1 MIYLITTNPKYYSC
15 SDYTVSNLQFCL
27 DTLSEH
33 DEIEVDTETTGYD
46 VHTCKVLTVQ
56 FGVPNFQFVVDCE
69 SHDLTVFKELLESD
83 KLFLFQNAKFDLR
96 FFLKKGIRIQNI
108 YDTFLAESIL
118 TTGIESRELGL
129 AFIAHKYCGVFL
141 NKSIRKQIHIEGLT
155 TRVIRYAAEDVAYL
169 SEIKRQQLIELEK
182 LNLLEV
188 LKLENTVVKV
198 FARMEFTGV
207 LIDPVKWSE
216 VAKLTEEESER
227 LEKELDDV
235 VLSEP
240 KLRRFVP
247 AMSQLDLFGVERR
260 RLEINWGSPKQKL
273 DILAALGFKTDTTGD
288 RFLQVNKK
296 KHILIAKL
304 IEFNKFNK
312 LASAFGFNFLKFI
325 NKETGRIHFN
335 VKQILSTGR
344 ISVSEPNLNQ
354 IPSKGELGKKIRSCF
369 IAKPGYKIV
378 GGDYSGAEL
387 RIIAAFSKDPIWV
400 NAFIEGEDLH
410 SVLCAATFNI
420 PITDVKTETPFKAG
434 VTYRDVQKTVNFGL
448 AYGMS
453 KFKLSDT
460 LQISL
465 EEADGIITKFF
476 TAVPKVKTFLHGLAK
491 LGTSRGFIRTAP
503 PFGRIRFF
511 EGHDSENPIRHGEIE
526 RASMNTPIQ
535 GTNGDLIKVAL
546 IKIQDF
552 IDANKL
558 DINILLS
565 VYDEIQTEC
574 PESIAE
580 WWREQLNRLM
590 LEAAEVIIKDV
601 PFVVDCKVSDCWQ
614 K

>member
-1 MIYLITTNPKYYSC
+1 MIYLITTNPRFYTC
-15 SDYTVSNLQFCL
+15 ADYTIESIDFCL
-27 DTLSEH
+27 DTLSKYN
-33 DEIEVDTETTGYD
+33 EIEVDTETNGYD
-46 VHTCKVLTVQ
+46 VHTCKTLTVQ
-56 FGVPNFQFVVDCE
+56 FGVKDIQFVVDCE
-69 SHDLTVFKELLESD
+69 SHDLTTFKDLLESD

-118 TTGIESRELGL
+118 TTGLDNRELGL
-129 AFIAHKYCGVFL
+129 GYLAHKYCGVYL
-141 NKSIRKQIHIEGLT
+141 NKNIRSQIHIEGLT
-155 TRVIRYAAEDVAYL
+155 TRVIKYAADDVSVLA
-169 SEIKRQQLIELEK
+169 EIKRQQLIELEK

-188 LKLENTVVKV
+188 LKLENEVVKV

-216 VAKLTEEESER
+216 VAALTEAETHR
-227 LEKELDDV
+227 LEKELDEV
-235 VLSEP
+235 VISEP
-240 KLRRFVP
+240 KLHRFIP
-247 AMSQLDLFGVERR
+247 RTNQLDLFGYQKRQ
-260 RLEINWGSPKQKL
+260 LEINWGSPKQKL
-273 DILAALGFKTDTTGD
+273 DLIHALGFKTDTTGD
-288 RFLQVNKK
+288 RFLQVNKR

-304 IEFNKFNK
+304 IEYNKFSK
-312 LASAFGFNFLKFI
+312 LASAFGYNFLKFI

-354 IPSKGELGKKIRSCF
+354 IPSKGDLGKKIRSCF

-400 NAFIEGEDLH
+400 NAFIDGEDLH

-420 PITDVKTETPFKAG
+420 PITEVKTETPFKAG
-434 VTYRDVQKTVNFGL
+434 VTYRDVQKTINFGL

-460 LQISL
+460 LQITVDAAG
-465 EEADGIITKFF
+465 EIIEKFF
-476 TAVPKVKTFLHGLAK
+476 KAVPKVKTFLHGLAR
-491 LGTSRGFIRTAP
+491 LGVSRGFIRTAP

-511 EGHDSENPIRHGEIE
+511 EGYDSDNPVRHGEIE

-546 IKIQDF
+546 IKIQNF
-552 IDANKL
+552 IDENKL
-558 DINILLS
+558 DISILLS